1 MSNASPTPPRA
12 AKQQHTITQLGRA
25 RTDDYAW
32 MKDEDWQKVLRD
44 PSVLRADIREHLLAE
59 NAFTAAILAGT
70 ESLQAELLAEMKGR
84 IKRDDSSVPAKD
96 GVFAYYRRYE
106 LGAEHPVFARLNS
119 DGAEEVLLDADA
131 ASKGHG
137 YYKVVATEHS
147 RDHALF
153 AYAEDTQG
161 SEVYRI
167 FVKDLKT
174 GVLLGE
180 PVESTTGSFA
190 FSPCSNYLFWTFR
203 DANGRP
209 TKIFRRPVAGGDD
222 VLVYEELDE
231 GFFIGVDGSA
241 SGGSVF
247 INCGNQDTS
256 EVWRIPGDDPLARPV
271 VIQPRETGIKYDVED
286 AGAKM
291 FIRTNADGAVD
302 FKIVEAPTETPGRAH
317 WHDYLPHRPGHY
329 VIRHSAAATF
339 VARVERVE
347 ANNRI
352 VVTPFGGEEFA
363 IAVDEPAY
371 ALMLEPGYEYDTTT
385 IRYVYSSP
393 TTPRQTFD
401 YDVTTRARVLRKT
414 QDVPSGHDPALY
426 ETRRL
431 TATAADGTAIPV
443 TVLMRRGTKLD
454 GTAPVHLYGYGAY
467 GISIEPGFGTNILSL
482 VDRGWIH
489 VVAHIRGG
497 TEKGWDWF
505 LGGRGPTK
513 MNSFTDFIAVA
524 EHLIKAG
531 YTGPGKIV
539 AHGGSAGGLL
549 MGAVLN
555 LRPDLWG
562 GVIAAVPF
570 VDVLNTMSDTTLP
583 LTPPEWP
590 EWGNPL
596 VDAEAY
602 ETIAAYSPYDNIAAK
617 NYPPLLM
624 TGGLSDPRVTYWEP
638 AKFIAKLR
646 EHSTS
651 GAPALLKINMEAG
664 HGGSAGRFDALKET
678 ALDYA
683 FAIWAVPTKT
693 P

>member
-1 MSNASPTPPRA
+1 MSDASPTPPRA
-12 AKQQHTITQLGRA
+12 AKQQHTITQLGR
-25 RTDDYAW
+25 RRNDDYAW

-44 PSVLRADIREHLLAE
+44 PAVLRADIRDHLLAE
-59 NAFTAAILAGT
+59 NAYTAAILAGT
-70 ESLQAELLAEMKGR
+70 EGLQAELLAEMKGR
-84 IKRDDSSVPAKD
+84 IKQDDATVPAKD
-96 GVFAYYRRYE
+96 GAFAYYRRYAV
-106 LGAEHPVFARLNS
+106 GAEHPVFARTPS
-119 DGAEEVLLDADA
+119 EGGAEEILLDADA
-131 ASKGHG
+131 AAKGHG

-147 RDHALF
+147 RDHRLF
-153 AYAEDTQG
+153 AYAEDAQG

-167 FVKDLKT
+167 HVKDLKT
-174 GVLLGE
+174 GGLLGT

-190 FSPCSNYLFWTFR
+190 LSPCSNYLFWTFR
-203 DANGRP
+203 DENSRP
-209 TKIFRRPVAGGDD
+209 TKIYRRAIAGGED
-222 VLVYEELDE
+222 VLVYEEPDE
-231 GFFIGVDGSA
+231 GFYIGVDAAA

-256 EVWRIPGDDPLARPV
+256 EVWRIPGDDPLAMPT
-271 VIQPRETGIKYDVED
+271 VIQRRETGLRYDVED
-286 AGAKM
+286 GGGKL

-302 FKIVEAPTETPGRAH
+302 FKIVEAPTATPGRAH
-317 WHDYLPHRPGHY
+317 WRDVVPHCPGHY
-329 VIRHSAAATF
+329 IIGLIAAQKF
-339 VARVERVE
+339 MARLERVE
-347 ANNRI
+347 ANCRI
-352 VVTPFGGEEFA
+352 VVSPFGGEEFA

-371 ALMLEPGYEYDTTT
+371 ALMLDPGYEYDTTV

-401 YDVTTRARVLRKT
+401 YDITTRARVLRKT
-414 QDVPSGHDPALY
+414 QEVPSGHDPALY

-431 TATAADGTAIPV
+431 TARAADGADIPV
-443 TVLMRRGTKLD
+443 TVMMRRGTKLD
-454 GTAPVHLYGYGAY
+454 GSAPVHLYGYGSY
-467 GISIEPGFGTNILSL
+467 GISIEPGFTTNILSL

-489 VVAHIRGG
+489 VLAHIRGG
-497 TEKGWDWF
+497 TEKGWNWF
-505 LGGRGPTK
+505 LGARGPTK

-524 EHLIKAG
+524 EHIIAAG
-531 YTGPGKIV
+531 YTRAGRIV

-549 MGAVLN
+549 VGAVLN

-583 LTPPEWP
+583 MTPPEWP

-596 VDAEAY
+596 VDADAY
-602 ETIAAYSPYDNIAAK
+602 DTIAAYSPYDNIAAK

-646 EHSTS
+646 DHST
-651 GAPALLKINMEAG
+651 GDAPALLKINMEAG
-664 HGGSAGRFDALKET
+664 HAGSAGRFDALKET

-683 FAIWAVPTKT
+683 FALWAVG
-693 P
+693 

>member
-1 MSNASPTPPRA
+1 MTETRPTPPRA
-12 AKQQHTITQLGRA
+12 PKQRHMITQLGRV
-25 RTDDYAW
+25 RTDDYFW
-32 MKDEDWQKVLRD
+32 MKDDQWQKVLRD
-44 PSVLRADIREHLLAE
+44 PSLLRADIRDHLLAE
-59 NAFTAAILAGT
+59 NAYTNAVLAGT
-70 ESLQAELLAEMKGR
+70 EGLQAELLAEMKGR
-84 IKRDDSSVPAKD
+84 IKQDDSSVPAKD
-96 GVFAYYRRYE
+96 GEFAYYRRYAV
-106 LGAEHPVFARLNS
+106 GAEHPVYARTPREG
-119 DGAEEVLLDADA
+119 GAEEVLLDAEA
-131 ASKGHG
+131 ASQGHG
-137 YYKVVATEHS
+137 YYKVVATGHS
-147 RDHALF
+147 RDHRLF
-153 AYAEDTQG
+153 AYAEDIQG

-174 GVLLGE
+174 SEMLGV
-180 PVESTTGSFA
+180 PVESSTGAFA
-190 FSPCSNYLFWTFR
+190 FSPCSTYLFWTFR
-203 DANGRP
+203 DDNGRP
-209 TKIFRRPVAGGDD
+209 TKILRRAVTGGDD
-222 VLVYEELDE
+222 VLVYEEPDE
-231 GFFIGVDGSA
+231 GFFIGVDAAA

-247 INCGNQDTS
+247 IQCGNQDTS
-256 EVWRIPGDDPLARPV
+256 EVWRIPGDNPLAMPV

-286 AGAKM
+286 AGDKL
-291 FIRTNADGAVD
+291 FIRTNADSAVD
-302 FKIVEAPTETPGRAH
+302 FKIVEAPTATPGRAY
-317 WHDYLPHRPGHY
+317 WRDAVPHVPGHY
-329 VIRHSAAATF
+329 VLGFIAARQF
-339 VARVERVE
+339 IARVERVD
-347 ANNRI
+347 ANCRI
-352 VVTPFGGEEFA
+352 VVTPFAGEEFA

-371 ALMLEPGYEYDTTT
+371 ALMLEPGYEFETTT

-393 TTPRQTFD
+393 TTPRQTLD
-401 YDVTTRARVLRKT
+401 YDVTSREQVLQKA
-414 QDVPSGHDPALY
+414 QDIPSGHDPAVY
-426 ETRRL
+426 QTRRL
-431 TATAADGTAIPV
+431 TATAADGAEIPV

-454 GTAPVHLYGYGAY
+454 GTAPVHLYGYGSY
-467 GISIEPGFGTNILSL
+467 GISIEPGFTTNVLSL

-505 LGGRGPTK
+505 LGGRGATK

-524 EHLIKAG
+524 EHLIEAG
-531 YTGPGKIV
+531 YTKAGNIV

-596 VDAEAY
+596 VDPAAY
-602 ETIAAYSPYDNIAAK
+602 DNIAAYSPYDNIAAK

-651 GAPALLKINMEAG
+651 AAPALLKINMEAG
-664 HGGSAGRFDALKET
+664 HAGSAGRFDALKET

-683 FAIWAVPTKT
+683 FAIWALG
-693 P
+693 